1 MTKIS
6 SITLYV
12 NDRYLAKLTAESN
25 PNLNFLR
32 DKLEFTIEKIDS
44 FGNFDFYESYPNKQ
58 YRIGLLQANVKLK
71 IEIEIDAENREFSIK
86 GRAIGLEFLGDFADY
101 SSSMD
106 KYKLRQAILESLNN
120 QHSSFYYLIDGEVEF
135 VEDDWMKEGIKDAL

>member
-1 MTKIS
+1 MTKVN

-12 NDRYLAKLTAESN
+12 NDRYLAKLTAEN
-25 PNLNFLR
+25 NQNLNDNL
-32 DKLEFTIEKIDS
+32 KFTIEKIDS
-44 FGNFDFYESYPNKQ
+44 FGNFDFYESYPNEQ

-101 SSSMD
+101 SSSTD
-106 KYKLRQAILESLNN
+106 KYKLRQAILDSINDPF
-120 QHSSFYYLIDGEVEF
+120 SSFYYLIDGEVEF
-135 VEDDWMKEGIKDAL
+135 VDDDWAKEGIKDGI

>member
-1 MTKIS
+1 MTKVD
-6 SITLYV
+6 SIMLYV
-12 NDRYLAKLTAESN
+12 NNRYLAKLTAENN

-71 IEIEIDAENREFSIK
+71 IEIEIDTKNREFSIK

-106 KYKLRQAILESLNN
+106 KYKLRQAILDSINDPF
-120 QHSSFYYLIDGEVEF
+120 SSFYYLIDGEVEF
-135 VEDDWMKEGIKDAL
+135 VDDDWMKEGIKDEL